1 MKIFIKYSF
10 MSLLF
15 LEAAS
20 LQICYASDNSVSS
33 VNSDTNSMTLSE
45 IFSRQEQQRVDGNIA
60 VIIVI
65 TKISKIIYLILR
77 GAKFFQVMNIGW

>member
-1 MKIFIKYSF
+1 

-33 VNSDTNSMTLSE
+33 VNSDTNSMTFSE
-45 IFSRQEQQRVDGNIA
+45 IFQDRNNNVLMRNIA

>member
-1 MKIFIKYSF
+1 
-10 MSLLF
+10 
-15 LEAAS
+15 
-20 LQICYASDNSVSS
+20 
-33 VNSDTNSMTLSE
+33 MTFSE
-45 IFSRQEQQRVDGNIA
+45 ILQDRNNNVLMRNIA

>member
-1 MKIFIKYSF
+1 

-20 LQICYASDNSVSS
+20 LQICYASDNSASS
-33 VNSDTNSMTLSE
+33 VNSDTNSMTFSE
-45 IFSRQEQQRVDGNIA
+45 IFSRQEQQRV
-60 VIIVI
+60 IVI